1 MPILVTQL
9 GVNGVLD
16 GTPYE
21 QPCKTKNSTL
31 LGFYWICNEIV
42 FLTSLGI
49 EIFNVIPEKR
59 MVKSVRQLNH
69 LVRIFCL
76 KEIGLIDVWKYWLVL
91 DRILNLNDIFVVFLL
106 EFCHSEIALVQF
118 KCG

>member
-1 MPILVTQL
+1 MISNRLFFLPILVTQL

-69 LVRIFCL
+69 LVRFFCAL
-76 KEIGLIDVWKYWLVL
+76 KK
-91 DRILNLNDIFVVFLL
+91 
-106 EFCHSEIALVQF
+106 
-118 KCG
+118 

>member
-1 MPILVTQL
+1 M
-9 GVNGVLD
+9 D

-49 EIFNVIPEKR
+49 EIFNVIPEITTHCE
-59 MVKSVRQLNH
+59 N
-69 LVRIFCL
+69 
-76 KEIGLIDVWKYWLVL
+76 GLHCAAKNIWDAK
-91 DRILNLNDIFVVFLL
+91 DATLL
-106 EFCHSEIALVQF
+106 HP
-118 KCG
+118 